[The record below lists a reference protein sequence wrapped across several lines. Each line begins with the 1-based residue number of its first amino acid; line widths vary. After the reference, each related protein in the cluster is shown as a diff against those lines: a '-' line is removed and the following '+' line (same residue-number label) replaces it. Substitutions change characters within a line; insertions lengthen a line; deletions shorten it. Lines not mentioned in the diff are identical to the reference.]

1 MSKNS
6 SKNNQE
12 FINKAKNTIDNTME
26 NYRETEKRINSADD
40 EVKKSEMELRNFR
53 RENSIRSMKEEIK
66 DVVDKENNF
75 K

>member
-53 RENSIRSMKEEIK
+53 RENSIRNMKEEIK